1 MKELIINNNPE
12 KKDLLFP
19 PESVLIN
26 INILRTF
33 FSPSGWPVFCLF
45 VCLK

>member
-26 INILRTF
+26 INNLRTF
-33 FSPSGWPVFCLF
+33 FPYWVACVLF
-45 VCLK
+45 VCLF